1 MAFDIRKEIQQLKKE
16 KNAVIL
22 AHNYQIKEVQEIAD
36 FVGDS
41 FELAKI
47 GKEVEAETIVF
58 CGVRF
63 MAESAAILSP
73 EKKVLLPVEDA
84 GCPLADTIKAEDVK
98 ALKETYPGIP
108 VVTYINSSVEVKAES
123 DYCCTSSNAVD
134 VVNSIDSDEVIFI
147 PDSNLGSFVQEKTDK
162 KLILWDGHCTVH
174 HRVNVEDILRIKA
187 IYDDPYVIC
196 HPECRPEVV
205 EACDVACSTSKM
217 IEEAK
222 KTDKKIV
229 ILVTEEGMRHRIEKE
244 VKDKLIVI
252 ASPKLMCVN
261 MKKTKLQHVYE
272 ALALE
277 QTEIKVDKEI
287 REKAL
292 IPLKRMLEI
301 GKKAKQLAGV

>member
-1 MAFDIRKEIQQLKKE
+1 MAFDIRKEIERLKKE
-16 KNAVIL
+16 KNAIIL

-47 GKEVEAETIVF
+47 GKEADADIIVF

-84 GCPLADTIKAEDVK
+84 GCPLADTIKPEDVK
-98 ALKETYPGIP
+98 ALKKTYPDIP
-108 VVTYINSSVEVKAES
+108 IITYINSSVEVKAES

-134 VVNSIDSDEVIFI
+134 IVNAIDSDKVIFI

-162 KLILWDGHCTVH
+162 KLILWDGHCPYH
-174 HRVNVEDILRIKA
+174 HRVNVEDILRMKA

-222 KTDKKIV
+222 KTDKKTI
-229 ILVTEEGMRHRIEKE
+229 ILATEEGMRHRIEKE
-244 VKDKLIVI
+244 VKDKLIVV
-252 ASPKLMCVN
+252 ASPKLMCVD
-261 MKKTKLQHVYE
+261 MKKTKLQNVYE

-277 QTEIKVDKEI
+277 QVEIKIEEKI

-292 IPLKRMLEI
+292 IPLERMLKI
-301 GKKAKQLAGV
+301 GKEVKQTIGV